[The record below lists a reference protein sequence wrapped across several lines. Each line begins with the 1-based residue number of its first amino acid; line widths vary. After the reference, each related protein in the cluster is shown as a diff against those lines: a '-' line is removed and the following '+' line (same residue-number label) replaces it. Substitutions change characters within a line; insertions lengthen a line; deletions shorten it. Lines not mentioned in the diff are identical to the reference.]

1 MCRFSFVEQKFD
13 NAKDVK
19 FHKNLLYDLDEEE
32 GYISLGEAK
41 EVVDRLIKGEC
52 LEDIKDDMFFSI
64 F

>member
-1 MCRFSFVEQKFD
+1 MCRFSFVEEKID
-13 NAKDVK
+13 NDKDVK

-32 GYISLGEAK
+32 GYLSLGEAK

-52 LEDIKDDMFFSI
+52 LEDIKDDMFFTI